1 MCISLEYISSLLSIS
16 SSVNCLFILS
26 VHLKKVYLFLVDSYR
41 IIVDCNICLLIT
53 LHILFSRLHL
63 FICGVLSK
71 EVFHRDAV
79 KFINLFICQFLLFVI
94 LLKFQKY
101 IFLYAYFFDLQP
113 NQTFFC
119 SAVRLVF
126 DFIISNQK
134 TF

>member
-1 MCISLEYISSLLSIS
+1 MYFLRIYFQ
-16 SSVNCLFILS
+16 FI
-26 VHLKKVYLFLVDSYR
+26 VHFFFCELPIHTVCPLKKSLFLVDSYR

-71 EVFHRDAV
+71 EVFHCDAV